1 MNNYQEYIQ
10 EIEERKGQGLHP
22 KPIDDADL
30 LKAIVA
36 QIKDVTN
43 ENRQDSLSFFIYNT
57 LPGTT
62 SAAVE
67 KANFLKEIISFLD
80 AVSLIVHFI
89 TGPYLAI
96 I

>member
-1 MNNYQEYIQ
+1 METNIYKEYIN

-22 KPIDDADL
+22 KPIDSADL

-67 KANFLKEIISFLD
+67 KANFLKEIISFLE
-80 AVSLIVHFI
+80 
-89 TGPYLAI
+89 G
-96 I
+96 